1 MFYLL
6 ILWVF
11 KASVSMYV
19 LKTRYT
25 KEGEVIPQNVQ
36 ELNIDHNANRLLLC
50 PVIVEHRIDHKSPL
64 YDLLGKKCNYSSKS
78 ENLDSACIYDGFKN
92 EDFEIIVILEG

>member
-1 MFYLL
+1 
-6 ILWVF
+6 LWVF
-11 KASVSMYV
+11 QASVSMYI

-78 ENLDSACIYDGFKN
+78 ENLDGACIYDGFKN
-92 EDFEIIVILEG
+92 EDFEIIVILEGKWL

>member
-1 MFYLL
+1 
-6 ILWVF
+6 
-11 KASVSMYV
+11 MYI

-50 PVIVEHRIDHKSPL
+50 PVIVEHRIDFKSPL
-64 YDLLGKKCNYSSKS
+64 YDLLVKKSNYSTKS
-78 ENLDSACIYDGFKN
+78 ENLNEACVYDGFKS
-92 EDFEIIVILEG
+92 EDFEIIVILEGKLIYLFLIFLK